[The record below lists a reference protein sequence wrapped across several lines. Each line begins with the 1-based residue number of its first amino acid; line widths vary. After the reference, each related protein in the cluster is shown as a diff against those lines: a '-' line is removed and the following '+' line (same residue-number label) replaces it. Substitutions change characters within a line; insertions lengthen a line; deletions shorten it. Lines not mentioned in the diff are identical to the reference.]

1 MKIAISGGTGFVGE
15 ALTEHFTSQGNHV
28 FILTRN
34 PDGRPPKENV
44 TYVKWLSED
53 ADYTELAG
61 VEAFINLAGE
71 TINGKWTDEKK
82 DKILSSRIQATRE
95 MLRIIEKMDPKPH
108 TLINASAI
116 GYYGT
121 SENEKFDEQT
131 TDAGNDFLAKVTEK
145 WEAEAIRAE
154 QYGVRVVR
162 TRFGLILD
170 KEEGALPRMA
180 LPYKL
185 YAGGPIGSGDQWYSW
200 IHIDDIVYLIDFAL
214 HNESVTGPV
223 NATSPHPVQ
232 MDDFGRL
239 LGRTLNRPHW
249 LPLPGIVL
257 RTTLG
262 EMSTLIL
269 DGQKV
274 FPQIALERGYKFKYP
289 TLSAALS
296 AIYEKAR

>member
-1 MKIAISGGTGFVGE
+1 MKIAISGGTGFVGQ
-15 ALTEHFTSQGNHV
+15 ALTEHFTNQGHQV
-28 FILTRN
+28 YILTRN
-34 PDGRPPKENV
+34 PDGKPQKENV
-44 TYVKWLSED
+44 TYVKWLTED
-53 ADYTELAG
+53 ADPADLTG
-61 VEAFINLAGE
+61 VDAFINLAGE

-82 DKILSSRIQATRE
+82 EKILSSRIRATRE
-95 MLRIIEKMDPKPH
+95 MLRIIEKVNPKPH

-116 GYYGT
+116 GFYGT
-121 SENEKFDEQT
+121 SDSEKFDERT
-131 TDAGNDFLAKVTEK
+131 TTPGDDFLAKVTEK
-145 WEAEAIRAE
+145 WEAEAEQAE
-154 QYGVRVVR
+154 QFGVRVVR

-170 KEEGALPRMA
+170 KNEGALPRMA

-185 YAGGPIGSGDQWYSW
+185 YAGGPIGSGEQWYSW
-200 IHIDDIVYLIDFAL
+200 IHISDIVHLIDYCL
-214 HNESVTGPV
+214 QNESVSGPV

-249 LPLPGIVL
+249 LPLPGFVL
-257 RTTLG
+257 RSTLG

-274 FPQIALERGYKFKYP
+274 FPQRALEHGYKFTYP

-296 AIYEKAR
+296 AIYEKTK